1 MTLSDHDRPRNPEI
15 SFAAWQWLTDSQPK
29 AIRTPPVIA
38 VVETLL
44 EILTDSTRT
53 DEEVHTAL
61 RRAVRLL
68 GTFVTDRPR

>member
-15 SFAAWQWLTDSQPK
+15 SFAAWQWLTGSQPT

-44 EILTDSTRT
+44 RILTDSDST
-53 DEEVHTAL
+53 DEEVRTAL

-68 GTFVTDRPR
+68 GSFVTDRLR